1 LAAQFCG
8 SLELAETADVTYWR
22 LFFVDTSKNLTPLP
36 KTGRGVA
43 GILDGGTYGN
53 KRSSRHRFARRSAQW
68 LRGRVTALWSLDM
81 DTAKEKME
89 TLRSDRRSATETVV
103 RQWATS
109 LTLEEMAAKRFE
121 TKKMTLYTVSLY
133 DMICFILLGA
143 FPIAYLCTRER
154 KEVRILSG
162 VVRNL
167 ARRR

>member
-1 LAAQFCG
+1 
-8 SLELAETADVTYWR
+8 
-22 LFFVDTSKNLTPLP
+22 
-36 KTGRGVA
+36 
-43 GILDGGTYGN
+43 
-53 KRSSRHRFARRSAQW
+53 
-68 LRGRVTALWSLDM
+68 M
-81 DTAKEKME
+81 DTAGAI
-89 TLRSDRRSATETVV
+89 RRSATEPVV

-162 VVRNL
+162 VVRNF